1 MHKCMMCTGGGGGG
15 GGGECI
21 CSYMYKC
28 GFLNFH
34 YRAKTSL
41 MFILSEAFVWLSVWF
56 DLADFHGGC
65 MVCSFQHGFLDN
77 HICSEVAIS

>member
-1 MHKCMMCTGGGGGG
+1 MRKCMMCTGRGGGGRG
-15 GGGECI
+15 SAYVAMCT
-21 CSYMYKC
+21 MC

-41 MFILSEAFVWLSVWF
+41 LFILSEAFVRLSVWF